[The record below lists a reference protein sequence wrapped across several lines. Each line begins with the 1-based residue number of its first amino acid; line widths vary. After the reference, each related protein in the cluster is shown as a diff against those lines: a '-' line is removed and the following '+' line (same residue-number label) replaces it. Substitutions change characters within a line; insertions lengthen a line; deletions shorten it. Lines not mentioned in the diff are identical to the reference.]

1 MFEDEQLQ
9 GGAKITEKE
18 QGADQ
23 IDPEV
28 KLSSGGPTISS
39 IQSTIV
45 DHKCYRKQKQL
56 QVDND

>member
-39 IQSTIV
+39 IQSTNATGSKKFNLVIT
-45 DHKCYRKQKQL
+45 DQR
-56 QVDND
+56 NG

>member
-39 IQSTIV
+39 IQSTNATGSKKFNLGLNS
-45 DHKCYRKQKQL
+45 DH
-56 QVDND
+56 